1 MKQNEGLKLEL
12 GCQIILSSNTVF
24 TGSDSSMSKDESNGK
39 LRLRINL
46 VDILGS
52 DQVETR
58 TRFSGSMPRLN

>member
-46 VDILGS
+46 VDI
-52 DQVETR
+52 
-58 TRFSGSMPRLN
+58 